1 MLMRE
6 DNSRL
11 TKTKTFTSYL
21 PVPSCLHA
29 HLRGRTTEYI
39 IIVIAEIC
47 QDWLMIWST
56 GNARLDSLEGWATQ
70 ITGFKSTKKKKKS
83 GASDCVT
90 ETRTARQTQMFTHG
104 PSRAENSIY
113 AHVRACVLHGV
124 CVWFALYNC
133 SCLLMALS
141 QSGAYLT
148 DLKAN
153 NHRQSRTWE

>member
-70 ITGFKSTKKKKKS
+70 ITGFKSTKKKKKAELATAWRKHELQDKHKCLHTDPV
-83 GASDCVT
+83 GLKIAFMLTCAHVCCMVCVCGLHYT
-90 ETRTARQTQMFTHG
+90 TARACWWLCL
-104 PSRAENSIY
+104 SRVHI
-113 AHVRACVLHGV
+113 
-124 CVWFALYNC
+124 
-133 SCLLMALS
+133 
-141 QSGAYLT
+141 
-148 DLKAN
+148 
-153 NHRQSRTWE
+153 

>member
-11 TKTKTFTSYL
+11 IKTKTFTSYL

-29 HLRGRTTEYI
+29 HLCGRTTAYI

-70 ITGFKSTKKKKKS
+70 ITGFKSTEKKS

-113 AHVRACVLHGV
+113 AHVHACVLHGV
-124 CVWFALYNC
+124 CVCGLHYTTARACWWL
-133 SCLLMALS
+133 CL
-141 QSGAYLT
+141 
-148 DLKAN
+148 
-153 NHRQSRTWE
+153 SRVHI